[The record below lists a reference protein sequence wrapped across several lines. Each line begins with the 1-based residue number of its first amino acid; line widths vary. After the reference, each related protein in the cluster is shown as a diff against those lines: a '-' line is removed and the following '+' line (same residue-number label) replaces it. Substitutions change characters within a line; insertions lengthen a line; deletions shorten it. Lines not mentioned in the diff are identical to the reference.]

1 MYHKT
6 KPYRIFTVFNYIL
19 MIAISVLCVIPLIHV
34 LAVSFSGKA
43 AANAN
48 LVGLWPIDFTVDAYT
63 KTIANENFTR
73 SIWVTLQRTVLGTVF
88 SMGVVI
94 LAAYALSKENARF
107 RRRNLYIWLL
117 VFTMLFSGGLVPM
130 YILMQ
135 KLHLMNTLW
144 VLILPGAVSVWNIIL
159 LLNFFRAVPKEM
171 EEAAFIDGAGHF
183 RTLFSVYLPV
193 SMPAIATLSLFT
205 IVGHWNS
212 WFDGLLYM
220 TNHRNY
226 PLATFLQTVIV
237 QQDFSKVTVR
247 PEDLENI
254 SQRTVKAAQIFIGMA
269 PILIVYPFL
278 QRFFVKGIVLGAV
291 KE

>member
-6 KPYRIFTVFNYIL
+6 KSYRIFSVFNYIFLIAVSL
-19 MIAISVLCVIPLIHV
+19 MCIIPLIHV
-34 LAVSFSGKA
+34 LAVSFSDKS

-48 LVGLWPIDFTVDAYT
+48 LIGLWPVNFTVDAYT
-63 KTIANENFTR
+63 KTILNENFIR
-73 SIWVTLQRTVLGTVF
+73 SIWVTLERTVIGTIF
-88 SMGVVI
+88 SMVVVI
-94 LAAYALSKENARF
+94 LAAYALSKDSVNF
-107 RRRNLYIWLL
+107 RRRNIYIWFF

-130 YILMQ
+130 YILVQ

-159 LLNFFRAVPKEM
+159 LLNFFRGVPKEM

-183 RTLFSVYLPV
+183 RTLISIYLPV
-193 SMPAIATLSLFT
+193 SMASIATLSLFT
-205 IVGHWNS
+205 LVGHWNS
-212 WFDGLLYM
+212 WFDGLLFM
-220 TNHRNY
+220 TDHRNY

-269 PILIVYPFL
+269 PILMVYPFL
-278 QRFFVKGIVLGAV
+278 QRYFVKGIVIGAV

>member
-6 KPYRIFTVFNYIL
+6 KSYRIFTVFNYTL
-19 MIAISVLCVIPLIHV
+19 MIAISIMCLVPLIHV
-34 LAVSFSGKA
+34 LAVSFSGKS

-48 LVGLWPIDFTVDAYT
+48 LVGLWPVDFTVDAYT
-63 KTIANENFTR
+63 KTVANENFTR
-73 SIWVTLQRTVLGTVF
+73 SIWVTLQRTVLGTAF
-88 SMGVVI
+88 SMGIVL
-94 LAAYALSKENARF
+94 LAAYALSKDSARF

-130 YILMQ
+130 YILIQ
-135 KLHLMNTLW
+135 KLHLMNSLW

-220 TNHRNY
+220 TDHRNY
-226 PLATFLQTVIV
+226 PLATFLQSVIV

>member
-6 KPYRIFTVFNYIL
+6 KSYRIFTVFNYIF
-19 MIAISVLCVIPLIHV
+19 MIAISALCVIPLIHV
-34 LAVSFSGKA
+34 LAVSFSGKS

-48 LVGLWPIDFTVDAYT
+48 LVGLWPVDFTLDAYT
-63 KTIANENFTR
+63 KTVANENFTR
-73 SIWVTLQRTVLGTVF
+73 SIWVTLQRTVLGTAF

-130 YILMQ
+130 YILIQ
-135 KLHLMNTLW
+135 KLHLMNSIW

-220 TNHRNY
+220 TDHRNY
-226 PLATFLQTVIV
+226 PLATFLQSVIV

>member
-6 KPYRIFTVFNYIL
+6 KSYRIFTVFNYIF
-19 MIAISVLCVIPLIHV
+19 MIAISALCVIPLIHV
-34 LAVSFSGKA
+34 LAVSFSGKS

-48 LVGLWPIDFTVDAYT
+48 LVGLWPVDFTLDAYT
-63 KTIANENFTR
+63 KTVANENFTR
-73 SIWVTLQRTVLGTVF
+73 SIWVTLQRTVLGTAF

-94 LAAYALSKENARF
+94 LAGYALSKENARF

-130 YILMQ
+130 YILIQ
-135 KLHLMNTLW
+135 KLNLMNSIW

-220 TNHRNY
+220 TDHRNY
-226 PLATFLQTVIV
+226 PLATFLQSVIV

>member
-6 KPYRIFTVFNYIL
+6 KPYRMFTVFNYIL
-19 MIAISVLCVIPLIHV
+19 MIAVSIMCVVPLIHV
-34 LAVSFSGKA
+34 LAVSFSGKS

-48 LVGLWPIDFTVDAYT
+48 LVGLWPVDFTVDAYT
-63 KTIANENFTR
+63 KTVANENFTR
-73 SIWVTLQRTVLGTVF
+73 SIWVTLQRTVLGTLF

-107 RRRNLYIWLL
+107 RRRNMYIWLL

-130 YILMQ
+130 YILIQ
-135 KLHLMNTLW
+135 KLHLMNSLW

-220 TNHRNY
+220 TDHRNY
-226 PLATFLQTVIV
+226 PLATFLQSVIV

>member
-6 KPYRIFTVFNYIL
+6 KSYRIFTVFNYIF
-19 MIAISVLCVIPLIHV
+19 MIAISALCVIPLIHV
-34 LAVSFSGKA
+34 LAVSFSGKS

-48 LVGLWPIDFTVDAYT
+48 LVGLWPVDFTLDAYT
-63 KTIANENFTR
+63 KTVANENFTR
-73 SIWVTLQRTVLGTVF
+73 SIWVTLQRTVLGTAF

-107 RRRNLYIWLL
+107 RRRNMYIWLL

-130 YILMQ
+130 YILIQ
-135 KLHLMNTLW
+135 KLHLMNSIW

-220 TNHRNY
+220 TDHRNY
-226 PLATFLQTVIV
+226 PLATFLQSVIV

>member
-1 MYHKT
+1 
-6 KPYRIFTVFNYIL
+6 
-19 MIAISVLCVIPLIHV
+19 
-34 LAVSFSGKA
+34 
-43 AANAN
+43 
-48 LVGLWPIDFTVDAYT
+48 
-63 KTIANENFTR
+63 
-73 SIWVTLQRTVLGTVF
+73 
-88 SMGVVI
+88 
-94 LAAYALSKENARF
+94 
-107 RRRNLYIWLL
+107 
-117 VFTMLFSGGLVPM
+117 
-130 YILMQ
+130 
-135 KLHLMNTLW
+135 MNSLW

-220 TNHRNY
+220 TDHRNY
-226 PLATFLQTVIV
+226 PLATFLQSVIV

-254 SQRTVKAAQIFIGMA
+254 SQRTVKAAPDLHRDGTDSHRVSIPA
-269 PILIVYPFL
+269 AFL
-278 QRFFVKGIVLGAV
+278 RERNCPRGG
-291 KE
+291 

>member
-19 MIAISVLCVIPLIHV
+19 MIAVSIMCVVPLIHV
-34 LAVSFSGKA
+34 LAVSFSGKS

-48 LVGLWPIDFTVDAYT
+48 LVGLWPVDFTVDAYT
-63 KTIANENFTR
+63 KTVANENFIR
-73 SIWVTLQRTVLGTVF
+73 SIWVTLQRTVLGTLF
-88 SMGVVI
+88 SMGIVI

-107 RRRNLYIWLL
+107 RRRNMYIWLL

-130 YILMQ
+130 YILIQ
-135 KLHLMNTLW
+135 KLHLMNSLW

-220 TNHRNY
+220 TDHRNY
-226 PLATFLQTVIV
+226 PLATFLQSVIV

>member
-6 KPYRIFTVFNYIL
+6 KSYRIFTVFNYIF
-19 MIAISVLCVIPLIHV
+19 MIAISALCVIPLIHV
-34 LAVSFSGKA
+34 LAVSFSGKS

-48 LVGLWPIDFTVDAYT
+48 LVGLWPVDFTLDAYT
-63 KTIANENFTR
+63 KTVANENFIR
-73 SIWVTLQRTVLGTVF
+73 SIWVTLQRTVLGTAF
-88 SMGVVI
+88 SMGIVI

-130 YILMQ
+130 YILIQ
-135 KLHLMNTLW
+135 KLHLMNSIW

-220 TNHRNY
+220 TDHRNY
-226 PLATFLQTVIV
+226 PLATFLQSVIV

>member
-6 KPYRIFTVFNYIL
+6 KSYRIFTVFNYIF
-19 MIAISVLCVIPLIHV
+19 MIAISALCVIPLIHV
-34 LAVSFSGKA
+34 LAVSFSGKS

-48 LVGLWPIDFTVDAYT
+48 LVGLWPVDFTLDAYT
-63 KTIANENFTR
+63 KTVANENFIR
-73 SIWVTLQRTVLGTVF
+73 SIWVTLQRTVLGTAF

-130 YILMQ
+130 YILIQ
-135 KLHLMNTLW
+135 KLHLMNSIW

-220 TNHRNY
+220 TDHRNY
-226 PLATFLQTVIV
+226 PLATFLQSVIV

>member
-19 MIAISVLCVIPLIHV
+19 MIAVSIMCVVPLIHV
-34 LAVSFSGKA
+34 LAVSFSGKS

-48 LVGLWPIDFTVDAYT
+48 LVGLWPVDFTVDAYT
-63 KTIANENFTR
+63 KTVANENFTR
-73 SIWVTLQRTVLGTVF
+73 SIWVTLQRTVLGTAF
-88 SMGVVI
+88 SMGIVI

-130 YILMQ
+130 YILIQ
-135 KLHLMNTLW
+135 KLHLMNSLW

-220 TNHRNY
+220 TDHRNY
-226 PLATFLQTVIV
+226 PLATFLQSVIV

>member
-6 KPYRIFTVFNYIL
+6 KPYRIFTVFNYTL
-19 MIAISVLCVIPLIHV
+19 MIAISIMCLVPLIHV
-34 LAVSFSGKA
+34 LAVSFSGKS

-48 LVGLWPIDFTVDAYT
+48 LVGLWPVDFTVDAYT
-63 KTIANENFTR
+63 KTVANENFTR
-73 SIWVTLQRTVLGTVF
+73 SIWVTLQRTVLGTAF
-88 SMGVVI
+88 SMGIVI
-94 LAAYALSKENARF
+94 LAAYALSKDTAKF
-107 RRRNLYIWLL
+107 RRRNIYIWLL

-130 YILMQ
+130 YILIQ
-135 KLHLMNTLW
+135 KLHLMNSLW

-159 LLNFFRAVPKEM
+159 LLNFFKAVPKEM
-171 EEAAFIDGAGHF
+171 EEAAFIDGAGNF

-220 TNHRNY
+220 TDHRNY
-226 PLATFLQTVIV
+226 PLATFLQSVIV

>member
-19 MIAISVLCVIPLIHV
+19 MIAVSIMCVVPLIHV
-34 LAVSFSGKA
+34 LAVSFSGKS

-48 LVGLWPIDFTVDAYT
+48 LVGLWPVDFTVDAYT
-63 KTIANENFTR
+63 KTVANENFTR
-73 SIWVTLQRTVLGTVF
+73 SIWVTLQRTVLGTLF

-107 RRRNLYIWLL
+107 RRRNMYIWLL

-130 YILMQ
+130 YILIQ
-135 KLHLMNTLW
+135 KLHLMNSLW

-220 TNHRNY
+220 TDHRNY
-226 PLATFLQTVIV
+226 PLATFLQSVIV

>member
-73 SIWVTLQRTVLGTVF
+73 SIWVTLQRTVLGTAF

-130 YILMQ
+130 YILIQ

>member
-6 KPYRIFTVFNYIL
+6 KPYRIFTVLNYTL
-19 MIAISVLCVIPLIHV
+19 MIAISIMCLVPLIHV
-34 LAVSFSGKA
+34 LAVSFSGKS

-48 LVGLWPIDFTVDAYT
+48 LVGLWPVDFTIDAYT
-63 KTIANENFTR
+63 KTVANENFTR
-73 SIWVTLQRTVLGTVF
+73 SIWVTLQRTVLGTAF
-88 SMGVVI
+88 SMGIVI
-94 LAAYALSKENARF
+94 LAAYALSKDSARF

-130 YILMQ
+130 YILIQ
-135 KLHLMNTLW
+135 KLHLMNSLW
-144 VLILPGAVSVWNIIL
+144 VLILPGAVSVWNVIL

-220 TNHRNY
+220 TDHRNY
-226 PLATFLQTVIV
+226 PLATFLQSVIV

>member
-19 MIAISVLCVIPLIHV
+19 MIAVSIMCVVPLIHV
-34 LAVSFSGKA
+34 LAVSFSGKS

-48 LVGLWPIDFTVDAYT
+48 LVGLWPVDFTVDAYT
-63 KTIANENFTR
+63 KTVANENFTR
-73 SIWVTLQRTVLGTVF
+73 SIWVTLQRTVLGTLF

-107 RRRNLYIWLL
+107 RRRNMYIWLL

-130 YILMQ
+130 YILIQ
-135 KLHLMNTLW
+135 KLHLMNSLW

-193 SMPAIATLSLFT
+193 SMPTIATLSLFT

-220 TNHRNY
+220 TDHRNY
-226 PLATFLQTVIV
+226 PLATFLQSVIV